1 MIYLKA
7 FNCLKRNPSVT
18 EAIHS
23 TRYLLKQKLHRFIS
37 RSAINLLVV
46 ENALS
51 IPMNIPLGLAITEMI
66 SETGLPTIAH
76 HHDFYWERTRYASN
90 AAGEYLRM
98 AFPPDLP
105 SIEHV
110 VINTAARRALAHRVG
125 VSAEVIPNVIEFERP
140 PQIDS
145 AAAARTKAALG
156 LKPEDKI
163 ILQPTR
169 IVRRKGIEIAIDL
182 VRSLQ
187 NPNCKLMISHEGGDE
202 GDDYEGWLRDYARAN
217 RVDMRIIGTEV
228 ESPWAGASGGQEKI
242 NLWDVY
248 SIADTRTLA
257 RAAQAAGLKVKI
269 HADEFSSLGGA
280 QLAAEV
286 GAISAEHLVNISK
299 EGIQK
304 IAQSPTAAILLPGV
318 PFFLMMDKH
327 APARQLIDQG
337 AIVAIAS
344 DFNPGSSMTENMLFI
359 LQLAVLTMGLSIE
372 EAIQAATVNAAY
384 AVSRDGEIGSL
395 EIGKK
400 MDLILCD
407 IPNYYHLVYHLG
419 INPVKHVIKDGR
431 AVVKEGQVLK
441 HKQIYNPSFSL

>member
-1 MIYLKA
+1 MGLNVGFVSTRFSGTDGVSLEASKWEHVLSKLGHQCLWFGGEIDRDPSFSMLVPEAHFKNEHIQWINNHA
-7 FNCLKRNPSVT
+7 FNGLKRNPSVT

-23 TRYLLKQKLHRFIS
+23 TRYLLKQKLHHFIS
-37 RSAINLLVV
+37 RFAINLLVV

-90 AAGEYLRM
+90 AAGECLRM

-202 GDDYEGWLRDYARAN
+202 GDDYEGWLLDYARAN

-248 SIADTRTLA
+248 PIADLVTFPSRNEGFGNALLEAIYFQKPILVNRYANFIRDIEPCGLDLVTVNGFIDKKAIEDVGHLLISNDRRQQMTDHNYRVAA
-257 RAAQAAGLKVKI
+257 RYFSYTVLEKKLAGL
-269 HADEFSSLGGA
+269 
-280 QLAAEV
+280 
-286 GAISAEHLVNISK
+286 
-299 EGIQK
+299 
-304 IAQSPTAAILLPGV
+304 
-318 PFFLMMDKH
+318 
-327 APARQLIDQG
+327 
-337 AIVAIAS
+337 
-344 DFNPGSSMTENMLFI
+344 
-359 LQLAVLTMGLSIE
+359 IE
-372 EAIQAATVNAAY
+372 
-384 AVSRDGEIGSL
+384 SL
-395 EIGKK
+395 EA
-400 MDLILCD
+400 DLK
-407 IPNYYHLVYHLG
+407 NF
-419 INPVKHVIKDGR
+419 
-431 AVVKEGQVLK
+431 AVVDEPRPAKYVKLA
-441 HKQIYNPSFSL
+441 N